1 MIISDEILNWVH
13 FLSPM
18 IEKLCDKNIAIQGME
33 KSFKDKK
40 KVKGTWE

>member
-1 MIISDEILNWVH
+1 MKFSTGTFFPIVIH
-13 FLSPM
+13 